1 MDRQEYAVV
10 RTVEAVYEQGA
21 LRPLEPLDLAEG
33 QRVRLQLEVEDPI
46 ELAGRVYD
54 GLPDKEVTEIERI
67 ALDRRGWHRE

>member
-1 MDRQEYAVV
+1 MV
-10 RTVEAVYEQGA
+10 RTVEAVYEKGT

-33 QRVRLQLEVEDPI
+33 QHVRLQLEVEDPI

-54 GLPDKEVTEIERI
+54 GLLDEEVDEIERI